1 MRKVIIPSDFSENA
15 FNALKYACQ
24 VFKYEKSEFYLVHAY
39 ADEVYQEYSGTDRDA
54 FEKRKLEIE
63 EAAAASLQKVEEKM
77 LSYAP
82 NPRHK
87 VYRQTEFGTLTDV
100 INDLVISMNADAVVM
115 GTQGQTNDRNITFG
129 SNTVQV
135 FKYVHCPVI
144 AVPANYSYTQPKQIL
159 FPTDYMIPYKRRE
172 LKLLCNMIASFR
184 STVHVLYI
192 DPVSKLSMRQEDN
205 REFLRCGLGNPTLFF
220 ETSNLKDK
228 TKAILKAIEDHEI
241 QMLVMVNSRNSHLE
255 DMLYPSTVD
264 ILALR
269 LKIPFMVLQNLRR

>member
-39 ADEVYQEYSGTDRDA
+39 ADEVYQDYSGTDRDA

-63 EAAAASLQKVEEKM
+63 KAAATRLQKVEEQM
-77 LSYAP
+77 HSYAP

-115 GTQGQTNDRNITFG
+115 GTQGQTNDRKITFG

-192 DPVSKLSMRQEDN
+192 DSVSKLSMRQEDN
-205 REFLRCGLGNPTLFF
+205 REFLRCGLGNPNLFF
-220 ETSNLKDK
+220 ENSNLKDK
-228 TKAILKAIEDHEI
+228 TQAILKAIEEHEI

-264 ILALR
+264 ILALK
-269 LKIPFMVLQNLRR
+269 LEIPFMVLQNLSR

>member
-54 FEKRKLEIE
+54 FEKRKLEIK

>member
-144 AVPANYSYTQPKQIL
+144 AVPSNYSYTQPKQIL